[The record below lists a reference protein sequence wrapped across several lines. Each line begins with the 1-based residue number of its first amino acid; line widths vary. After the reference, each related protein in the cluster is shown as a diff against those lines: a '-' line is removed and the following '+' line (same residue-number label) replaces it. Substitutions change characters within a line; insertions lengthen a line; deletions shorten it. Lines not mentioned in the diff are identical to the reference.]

1 MSRNG
6 TAIPHNTHLLLGR
19 SRLGAQTSALHRCFF
34 LEADW
39 FPLLRCWGTDTYAR
53 EQSNRCVSSILLSAD
68 VSTSARVSRDR
79 GYTKYQRDK
88 HTGHSKVSSRE
99 QATQS
104 TRWMPRCMKPMK
116 DAETGETF
124 GGSCIQ
130 AMNP

>member
-1 MSRNG
+1 MS
-6 TAIPHNTHLLLGR
+6 AHLPE
-19 SRLGAQTSALHRCFF
+19 SA
-34 LEADW
+34 ETEEKA
-39 FPLLRCWGTDTYAR
+39 
-53 EQSNRCVSSILLSAD
+53 
-68 VSTSARVSRDR
+68 
-79 GYTKYQRDK
+79 KYQRDK

-130 AMNP
+130 AMNPKIPNGATHLE